1 MPRAC
6 PDCMLQQVATGAAAG
21 PARHR
26 EYLKEAAL
34 SAAGKSP
41 LERGAWK
48 VLSGKFL
55 EQDASV
61 RAPN

>member
-1 MPRAC
+1 
-6 PDCMLQQVATGAAAG
+6 MLQQVATGAAAG